1 MIQRLGKGFSK
12 RLGLTGT
19 VTSGQPERQSFVLP
33 HQEGQ
38 SVGPPCMPGAWA
50 GCSPAASLSVPA
62 WPGPVAFPAV
72 LLGCDCV
79 PRASAGWHGAGGAGA
94 GAGAGCRLLPAT
106 ARVITRSP
114 LAADLQEQINQ
125 SARLDEI
132 CCYCAHF

>member
-72 LLGCDCV
+72 LLGCDCM
-79 PRASAGWHGAGGAGA
+79 PRASAGWHGAGRGRGRGRLPPAAGHGAGNHTS
-94 GAGAGCRLLPAT
+94 PA
-106 ARVITRSP
+106 R
-114 LAADLQEQINQ
+114 
-125 SARLDEI
+125 
-132 CCYCAHF
+132 C